1 MINKERIASVEIFK
15 GLRQDE
21 LKEIA
26 ELCEEVIFAGGDR
39 VLTEGER
46 ADYFYI
52 LEEGRVD
59 LRFELPDCKSSED
72 TTVGTIEPGE
82 CFAWSAMVPQHIA
95 TLSCYSTGMSRG
107 IRIEGIKLLNLCKR
121 NSRIGFIIMQNIA
134 VMIRHRLTKLEALF
148 VGRKLEARRFLKFR
162 QQTRQTERAW

>member
-1 MINKERIASVEIFK
+1 MINKERITSVEIFK

-21 LKEIA
+21 LAEIA
-26 ELCEEVIFAGGDR
+26 ELCEEVIFADGDR

-59 LRFELPDCKSSED
+59 LRFELPNCEASED
-72 TTVGTIEPGE
+72 MTVSTTEPGE

-95 TLSCYSTGMSRG
+95 TLSCYSTGMSG
-107 IRIEGIKLLNLCKR
+107 AIRIEGVKLLNLCKR

-134 VMIRHRLTKLEALF
+134 VVMRDRLTKLEALF

-162 QQTRQTERAW
+162 QQTRQTERAR

>member
-1 MINKERIASVEIFK
+1 MINKERITSVEIFK

-21 LKEIA
+21 LEEIA
-26 ELCEEVIFAGGDR
+26 ELCEEVIFADGDR

-59 LRFELPDCKSSED
+59 LRFELPSCKTSED
-72 TTVGTIEPGE
+72 MTVSTTEPGE

-95 TLSCYSTGMSRG
+95 TLSCYSTGMSG
-107 IRIEGIKLLNLCKR
+107 AIRIEGVKLLNLCKR

-134 VMIRHRLTKLEALF
+134 VVMRDRLTKLEALF

-162 QQTRQTERAW
+162 QQTRQTERAR

>member
-1 MINKERIASVEIFK
+1 MINKERITSVEIFK

-21 LKEIA
+21 LEEIA
-26 ELCEEVIFAGGDR
+26 ELCEEVIFADGDR

-59 LRFELPDCKSSED
+59 LRFELPNCNTSED
-72 TTVGTIEPGE
+72 MTVSTTEPGE

-95 TLSCYSTGMSRG
+95 TLSCYSTGMSG
-107 IRIEGIKLLNLCKR
+107 AIRIEGVKLLNLCKR
-121 NSRIGFIIMQNIA
+121 NSRIGFTIMQNIA
-134 VMIRHRLTKLEALF
+134 VVIRDRLTKLEALL
-148 VGRKLEARRFLKFR
+148 VGR
-162 QQTRQTERAW
+162 